1 MSTNYDYDIV
11 IIGSGPGGYVAA
23 IRAAQLKLSVA
34 VIEKEKLGGVC
45 LNVGCIPSKSLIHQ
59 AELYRSTD
67 SLERMGIKIDRST
80 FEYLRVHLQSRQAA
94 DTLSKGVAYL
104 LKKNGVTVIA
114 GTGKISAPYE
124 VCINGEKKI
133 TSRAIIIATGSR
145 PRQIP
150 GFVFDEKTVL
160 SSTGAL
166 MLQEL
171 PKKVLILGGGAIGI
185 EFAHILNSF
194 GVDVHIVEMLD
205 RILPLEDDEVTAVLR
220 KSLEK
225 RGVTISTSTKALS
238 MATTSTGVNVTT
250 ENAAGIKQDI
260 SCDKILV
267 VVGRVPNTDTIGLES
282 SGISTERGFI
292 PVGDYGLTSAEG
304 IYAIGDVV
312 ATPQLAHVAS
322 KEGEIAVEHIAG
334 LSPIPRIDLNT
345 VPGAIY
351 SEPQIA
357 SFGLTERIAKEQ
369 NIAYKKASFPY
380 RGAGKSI
387 AIDAPEGFVKIL
399 TSPETDEILGAHIVG
414 AQATELLHELLL
426 AKSAELLPGDI
437 AGMIHAHPTLS
448 EVVMEAAR
456 AVEGWA
462 IHF

>member
-1 MSTNYDYDIV
+1 MSSKYNYDII

-34 VIEKEKLGGVC
+34 VIEKEKMGGVC

-59 AELYRSTD
+59 AELYRSAV
-67 SLERMGIKIDRST
+67 SLERMGISVDRST
-80 FEYLRVHLQSRQAA
+80 FDFARVHAQSRSAA
-94 DTLSKGVAYL
+94 DTLSKGVSYL

-114 GTGKISAPYE
+114 GTGKLLAPHE
-124 VCINGEKKI
+124 VSVNDEKTI
-133 TSRAIIIATGSR
+133 TGRDIIIATGSR

-150 GFVFDEKTVL
+150 GFTFDEKTVL

-166 MLQEL
+166 MLEEL
-171 PKKVLILGGGAIGI
+171 PKKMVILGGGAIGI

-205 RILPLEDDEVTAVLR
+205 RILPLEDDEVTTILK

-225 RGVTISTSTKALS
+225 RGIKIATSTKARS
-238 MATTSTGVNVTT
+238 MTTTPAGVEVTT
-250 ENAAGIKQDI
+250 ESASGVQQVLAV
-260 SCDKILV
+260 DKLLV
-267 VVGRVPNTDTIGLES
+267 VVGRAPNTDGIGLEAC
-282 SGISTERGFI
+282 GISTERGCI

-304 IYAIGDVV
+304 VYAIGDIV

-334 LSPIPRIDLNT
+334 LSPAPRINLNA

-357 SFGLTERIAKEQ
+357 GFGFTERSAKEQ
-369 NIAYKKASFPY
+369 SIAYVKASFPY
-380 RGAGKSI
+380 RGAGKSV
-387 AIDAPEGFVKIL
+387 AIEAPEGLVKII
-399 TSPETDEILGAHIVG
+399 TAPETHEILGAHIVG

-426 AKSAELLPGDI
+426 AKNAELLPEDI

-448 EVVMEAAR
+448 EAVMEAAR